1 MWYSDFISFYYSTVK
16 TSELW
21 EGHVKT
27 VICKMDNQH
36 RPIVQHIELCS
47 MLCVILDGM
56 GVWGRMDTCMYM
68 TESFCCSPETTTAL
82 LIGYTPMQNVFGLK
96 EKHFLKSSEVLINA
110 TAW

>member
-27 VICKMDNQH
+27 VICKMDNQQ

-47 MLCVILDGM
+47 MLCGSLDEK
-56 GVWGRMDTCMYM
+56 GVWERMDAYAFMY
-68 TESFCCSPETTTAL
+68 
-82 LIGYTPMQNVFGLK
+82 G
-96 EKHFLKSSEVLINA
+96 
-110 TAW
+110 